1 MAKGSTVFVSI
12 GSNMGDRLEFLKFG
26 VKSLAENV
34 NISIKRYSSI
44 YETTPVGLLDQADFL
59 NMVVEVETLLTP
71 LELLKYTQEVQR
83 KAGRKFNIRWGPRT
97 LDLDILLYNQE
108 NIEMDELTVPHPRM
122 YERSFVIIPLREIAP
137 SLYFSSVKKSIQQV
151 YQELLDKEG
160 VRLWKNP
167 FGEEELE
174 HFEN

>member
-1 MAKGSTVFVSI
+1 MNKGNSVFISL
-12 GSNMGDRLEFLKFG
+12 GSNIEDRLEFLRFG
-26 VKSLAENV
+26 VMNLMENV
-34 NISIKRYSSI
+34 NITIKKCSTI
-44 YETTPVGLLDQADFL
+44 YETTPVGFLDQADFL
-59 NMVVEVETLLTP
+59 NMVVELETSYTA
-71 LELLKYTQEVQR
+71 LELLECTQEIQR
-83 KAGRKFNIRWGPRT
+83 KTGRKFNVKWGPRT

-108 NIEMDELTVPHPRM
+108 NIEMEQLIVPHPRM
-122 YERSFVIIPLREIAP
+122 FERSFVMVPLREVAP
-137 SLYFSSVKKSIQQV
+137 CLYFSSIKKSIQEV

>member
-1 MAKGSTVFVSI
+1 MDNGNTVFISL
-12 GSNMGDRLEFLKFG
+12 GSNMGNRLEFLKFG
-26 VKSLAENV
+26 VKCLDENV

-44 YETTPVGLLDQADFL
+44 YETAPVGLLDQADFF
-59 NMVVEVETLLTP
+59 NMVVEIETFLTP
-71 LELLKYTQEVQR
+71 LELLKYTQEVQK

-97 LDLDILLYNQE
+97 LDLDILMYNQE
-108 NIEMDELTVPHPRM
+108 NIEMDVLTVPHPRM
-122 YERSFVIIPLREIAP
+122 YERGFVIIPLREIAP
-137 SLYFSSVKKSIQQV
+137 SLYFSSVKKTIQQV

-167 FGEEELE
+167 FGEEELG